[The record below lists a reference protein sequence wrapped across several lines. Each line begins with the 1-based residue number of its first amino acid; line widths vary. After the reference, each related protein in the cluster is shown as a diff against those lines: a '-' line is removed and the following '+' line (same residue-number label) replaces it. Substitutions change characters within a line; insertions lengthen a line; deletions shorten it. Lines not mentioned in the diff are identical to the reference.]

1 MGNEFPVPLAQGP
14 TLTLP
19 RPARRR
25 PASSARRR
33 PGRLLGGTPAEVL
46 RRPCDSA
53 VGGVLDGTHTGPEA
67 VAATHRLPGG
77 PLDVSRQAKAGPAT
91 AAASHPAGDSPRLD
105 DRSVRTVMPLIPV
118 DVR

>member
-1 MGNEFPVPLAQGP
+1 MF
-14 TLTLP
+14 
-19 RPARRR
+19 
-25 PASSARRR
+25 
-33 PGRLLGGTPAEVL
+33 

-53 VGGVLDGTHTGPEA
+53 VEGVLDGTHTGPEV

-77 PLDVSRQAKAGPAT
+77 PLDISRRAKTGPAT
-91 AAASHPAGDSPRLD
+91 PAASHPAGDSLRLD